1 MCVSVCVCVCVRVC
15 VSVYVHVCTYM
26 FHNHLGNGKVVVESC
41 KVQRVVSVVLLRI
54 EKVSMITEKQ
64 LKGPTKYNGEG
75 EGGGGKWAAVNE
87 QWPYTTT

>member
-64 LKGPTKYNGEG
+64 LKGPTKYNGG
-75 EGGGGKWAAVNE
+75 GGGGKWAAVNE